1 MNALQENEA
10 VRRMDLGLFMKAKSA
25 DGRGFQVYQKK
36 VGNPVPGQ
44 DSWGRLGATENSGL
58 RGSIGT
64 T

>member
-1 MNALQENEA
+1 
-10 VRRMDLGLFMKAKSA
+10 MDLGLFMKAKST

-36 VGNPVPGQ
+36 VGNPVPAQ